1 MSLSFFVSSGQALS
15 EDFEGTSTPD
25 YVSDDWVLTS
35 GTWKVFDN
43 GIGTVQHWQPYTIT
57 SLVYAGLRSAY
68 VQRENV
74 TDGTLAEDWLVT
86 PSVQVPADGQLRFFT
101 RKAIGTNNGT
111 QYTVR
116 ISQAS
121 QTNPT
126 DFTVLQTWD
135 DSNINS
141 NQTAPF
147 YEQKVIDLSAYD
159 FAVTGLPVHIAFVM
173 TNDNG
178 NRWLVDNVFVD
189 QRCQESTNLFVTSV
203 NDTSVDLNW
212 DNPSG
217 ATQWEVEWGPT
228 GFTPGTGTSV
238 IVNTNPYNLGGLV
251 AATTYDF
258 YVRPICPNDNYGIW
272 AGPETFTTAVCAITQ
287 QCDFDFV
294 MTDSFG
300 DGWNGASM
308 TISQFGVPVATIG
321 STFTGGS
328 GPITV
333 TVPLCSSQPFDLVWT
348 SGGTFP
354 NEVGVSIVDPLGAT
368 IFTMPS
374 GSGSQAGT
382 TIYSGVAACTPPT
395 CPQPSNV
402 VVSGVNT
409 SSGTITWSDNT
420 GGVAVP
426 ATQWQVII
434 QPAGSGYPPSGAEII
449 NTTVSSTSYS
459 FSGLNS
465 DTQYEVFISAIC
477 DASGTP
483 DPSFYEGPTLFTT
496 SKNYCGG
503 DVFTD
508 SGGSGANYSNGE
520 DIIWTICPDT
530 PGDAVTV
537 FFNTFNTEANWDG
550 LYVFDGP
557 DITAPQIASGN
568 GAGNVPGGVPG
579 SFWGTTIPGPFVSSH
594 PSGCLTFRFR
604 SDGSVNRPGWT
615 ANVVCG
621 APPTCSMPTGLSVS
635 SITSDGATLSWTDT
649 NTPPATGW
657 QIAVQP
663 AGSGYPPTAATTLY
677 TATTNPFTVTGL
689 NPNSTYEFYVQSDCG
704 AADGVSFWGGPFSFN
719 TLFPGCGGSAPASD
733 VCVDATPVCSLD
745 GYCGNTSGTYTD
757 ASWPA
762 LDTAFCGSI
771 ENNSFLTF
779 EAASTSISMN
789 VEVGNCTN
797 GSGIQFMI
805 FSGTCGGA
813 VNTIG
818 CDGSMDPGTNALT
831 FTGLVPGQTYILMI
845 DGFAGAI
852 CDYSVTVTSGGSFT
866 TDVTIAQED
875 QTICIDDTL
884 TIDVTGGNGVYNW
897 DPATGLDTTT
907 GSSVVFTPPA
917 PGVYIINVQTTDTNS
932 LCATADFIE
941 VTVLDNTTPSFSNPG
956 PLCSGSPNVALDTT
970 DSNGITGS
978 WTLGGNPVTEVD
990 ASTAGV
996 YDYIFTPDSVAFPC
1010 SPAITMQV
1018 EILATCTFNAFAS
1031 AVYVDNCETSDPGE
1045 YFNTTGSSTN
1055 AFGAATNSFNGNDFG
1070 TYVQNSGNFMLQGA
1084 AIKTFKNATSNVC
1097 GANMY
1102 YRVYEVSSAPGA
1114 FTAIPLTFVEDCGA
1128 GTFTSGAPCVPGDQ
1142 IWGNSSQTIDLTNF
1156 VPGDYILE
1164 VYYDV
1169 NGDNDAPD
1177 QCDDTIL
1184 VNNGG
1189 NNFISNFTI
1198 QSAITFAQTN
1208 EECGSSNGTIIV
1220 SGFNPGD
1227 VYTLT
1232 YNDDTIP
1239 VGPVDYQADFNGQII
1254 ITGLDAGTYDNFDF
1268 VINGC
1273 SIFDATPIIITDFSP
1288 AITNVTNNSP
1298 ICFGNDVVF
1307 VIEGTPNFDV
1317 DYTINGAPMPA
1328 VTIDASGF
1336 ATVTVTNPAPGTVD
1350 LALLNIHNSVCNI
1363 VVNNTSSVVVN
1374 PLPTATITAPS
1385 TFACIGSDAVFT
1397 ITGTP
1402 GAIVSFTGAPG
1413 SPITLD
1419 ATGSY
1424 TLNVASTVDV
1434 QVTLVDVT
1442 NPTTG
1447 CVNTILGQVANVAI
1461 VEVPIPTAN
1470 LTQPTCSVPT
1480 GVVEVTS
1487 PLISQVNFPGDLF
1500 ISEITD
1506 AQPGSLTYVEIYN
1519 GTGADVDLSN
1529 YKIRVTTNG
1538 TTLSCDLPLS
1548 GVLVND
1554 DVLVVKLSSS
1564 ANEGGVVADLS
1575 FTTCTGV
1582 NNNDRIALSN
1592 LSNVDID
1599 VWGTPDGSAFTPSS
1613 GIGYNY
1619 QRITTG
1625 TTLPSTTW
1633 DPADWIATD
1642 WGNPTAT
1649 TGDYSNVGFYTL
1661 YAANYEYILSDGT
1674 TSSTQATPTYTGVV
1688 PGTYTLVVHDTATGC
1703 YSQPLNIVIDAP
1715 PGAVT
1720 PTFDQIG
1727 PLCQNSTAPSL
1738 PASST
1743 NSVTGTWSPATIDTM
1758 TIGTT
1763 TYTFTPDTG
1772 ICALIVTMDI
1782 EILPQLTPIFNQ
1794 IGPLCQNSTAPSLP
1808 TTSNNGVVGT
1818 WSPATIDTSA
1828 SGISTYTF
1836 TSSSACDV
1844 VVTMDIEIIPQVTP
1858 TFDQIG
1864 PICQNTT
1871 APVLPTTSTNG
1882 VSGTWSPS
1890 TIDTSVA
1897 GSTTYTFTPST
1908 VCDVQ
1913 VTMVIDIDVE
1923 SPMTFSALTLCVG
1936 DNINNVFPST
1946 AGVSGTWSDTTID
1959 TSVAGNY
1966 TYTFTPDSGQCLTA
1980 GDFDVFVISK
1990 TPVTFSSVEACL
2002 GASVDF
2008 PTVSVEGYTLTGTW
2022 NPSSI
2027 ITTTAGPLDYTFTP
2041 DDVCYEQAVF
2051 QVVSKSCEIPKGIS
2065 PDGDAKNDEW
2075 DLTGFNVKRV
2085 EIFNRYGRKVYSKT
2099 DYVDEWHGQSDSG
2112 SELPTGTYYYVLEFN
2127 DQPSKTGWVYINREE

>member
-1 MSLSFFVSSGQALS
+1 MLFFSFLGFSQLA
-15 EDFEGTSTPD
+15 EDFENPTFPPTG
-25 YVSDDWVLTS
+25 WVE
-35 GTWKVFDN
+35 FDN
-43 GIGTVQHWQPYTIT
+43 GIGTVQSWQRTTIS
-57 SLVYAGLRSAY
+57 SLTYNASLGSAY
-68 VQRENV
+68 VIRENV
-74 TDGTLAEDWLVT
+74 TDGTFAEDWLVT
-86 PSVQVPADGQLRFFT
+86 PQVLVPTDGQLRFQT
-101 RKAIGTNNGT
+101 RKAVGTNNGT

-116 ISQAS
+116 IATVS
-121 QTNPT
+121 QTNPA

-147 YEQKVIDLSAYD
+147 YEQKVIDLSAY
-159 FAVTGLPVHIAFVM
+159 TGQNVYLAFVM

-178 NRWLVDNVFVD
+178 NRWLVDNVYVD
-189 QRCQESTNLFVTSV
+189 QRCLESTNLFVTSV

-217 ATQWEVEWGPT
+217 ATQWEIEWGPT
-228 GFTPGTGTSV
+228 GFTPGTGTLV
-238 IVNTNPYNLGGLV
+238 TPVNSNPYNLGGLV

-402 VVSGVNT
+402 VISGVNT

-503 DVFTD
+503 DIFTD
-508 SGGSGANYSNGE
+508 SGGAGANYSNGE
-520 DIIWTICPDT
+520 DITWTICPDT

-621 APPTCSMPTGLSVS
+621 PPPTCSMPTGLSVS

-663 AGSGYPPTAATTLY
+663 AGSGYPPTAATTFY

-907 GSSVVFTPPA
+907 GPSVVFTPPA

-996 YDYIFTPDSVAFPC
+996 YDYIFTPDPVAFPC

-1031 AVYVDNCETSDPGE
+1031 AVYVDNCETTNPGE

-1102 YRVYEVSSAPGA
+1102 YRVYEVSSVPGA

-1273 SIFDATPIIITDFSP
+1273 SIFEATPIIITDFSP
-1288 AITNVTNNSP
+1288 SITNVTNNSP
-1298 ICFGNDVVF
+1298 ICFGNDAVF

-1328 VTIDASGF
+1328 VTLDASGF

-1374 PLPTATITAPS
+1374 PLPTATISAPS

-1402 GAIVSFTGAPG
+1402 GAIVSFTGASG

-1419 ATGSY
+1419 ASGNY

-1434 QVTLVDVT
+1434 QVTLVDIT

-1447 CVNTILGQVANVAI
+1447 CINTILGQVANVAI
-1461 VEVPIPTAN
+1461 VVVPLPTAN
-1470 LTQPTCSVPT
+1470 ITQPTCSVTT
-1480 GVVEVTS
+1480 GTVEVTS

-1519 GTGADVDLSN
+1519 GTGSDVDLSN

-1564 ANEGGVVADLS
+1564 ADEGGVVADLA

-1599 VWGTPDGSAFTPSS
+1599 VWGTPDGSVFTPAS

-1633 DPADWIATD
+1633 NPADWTATD

-1649 TGDYSNVGFYTL
+1649 TGDYSDVGFYTL
-1661 YAANYEYILSDGT
+1661 YAANYEYTLSDGT
-1674 TSSTQATPTYTGVV
+1674 TSTTQTTTTYTGVA

-1703 YSQPLNIVIDAP
+1703 YSEALDIVINPVVFNDPVTTISYNTPVCEGSANLLP
-1715 PGAVT
+1715 DTTTPGFTNGGEYTAT
-1720 PTFDQIG
+1720 PVGLVID
-1727 PLCQNSTAPSL
+1727 
-1738 PASST
+1738 
-1743 NSVTGTWSPATIDTM
+1743 SVTGEINVVASTPGVYTVTYSVLADNSICLNAGSSTFEVTITAGTPATFNNITLCQGDLNSSLPMTSLEGFTGTWDAVNIDTS
-1758 TIGTT
+1758 IVGSQV
-1763 TYTFTPDTG
+1763 YTFTPDPG
-1772 ICALIVTMDI
+1772 QCAT
-1782 EILPQLTPIFNQ
+1782 
-1794 IGPLCQNSTAPSLP
+1794 
-1808 TTSNNGVVGT
+1808 VGT
-1818 WSPATIDTSA
+1818 L
-1828 SGISTYTF
+1828 
-1836 TSSSACDV
+1836 DV
-1844 VVTMDIEIIPQVTP
+1844 EIIAK
-1858 TFDQIG
+1858 D
-1864 PICQNTT
+1864 
-1871 APVLPTTSTNG
+1871 A
-1882 VSGTWSPS
+1882 
-1890 TIDTSVA
+1890 
-1897 GSTTYTFTPST
+1897 
-1908 VCDVQ
+1908 
-1913 VTMVIDIDVE
+1913 
-1923 SPMTFSALTLCVG
+1923 
-1936 DNINNVFPST
+1936 
-1946 AGVSGTWSDTTID
+1946 
-1959 TSVAGNY
+1959 
-1966 TYTFTPDSGQCLTA
+1966 
-1980 GDFDVFVISK
+1980 
-1990 TPVTFSSVEACL
+1990 VTFNSVEACL
-2002 GASVDF
+2002 GSTVDF
-2008 PTVSVEGYTLTGTW
+2008 PTVSVEGYTLSGTW
-2022 NPSSI
+2022 SPSVV
-2027 ITTTAGPLDYTFTP
+2027 TTVSVGPFDYIFTP
-2041 DDVCYEQAVF
+2041 DDVCYAQAVF
-2051 QVVSKSCEIPKGIS
+2051 QVDTKVCEIPRGIS
-2065 PDGDAKNDEW
+2065 PNGDNKNDEW
-2075 DLTGFNVKRV
+2075 DLTGFNVKKA

-2099 DYVDEWHGQSDSG
+2099 NYLDEWHGQSDSG
-2112 SELPTGTYYYVLEFN
+2112 SELPTGTYFYVLEFN
-2127 DQPSKTGWVYINREE
+2127 DQPSKTGWVYINRQE